1 MTGIV
6 SRIFSR
12 ITSAL
17 EANAAQRPTHFP
29 AIKSAQEL
37 ETGKETPQSDEVAE
51 KKDASEPE

>member
-1 MTGIV
+1 MTGIF

-17 EANAAQRPTHFP
+17 EANAVQRPTHFP

-37 ETGKETPQSDEVAE
+37 ESGEERPQSDEVAK
-51 KKDASEPE
+51 KKDQPQPE